1 MTGIAGQ
8 AVDNSAVDASSD
20 ETLTALLL
28 KLQVELSEIAQ
39 LIEAAEHVLCGD
51 DDTPVDP
58 QDIVVVQG
66 MDLAIQRVKGL
77 GDFLAELSSRLPG
90 DVLVDTTTALNVL
103 KLTDMRQRLKPGLC
117 SVAATEPAAGDT
129 ELF

>member
-8 AVDNSAVDASSD
+8 AVDMGDVDLSAE
-20 ETLTALLL
+20 ETLTELLL
-28 KLQVELSEIAQ
+28 KLQVELTDIAQ

-51 DDTPVDP
+51 EGAPVDP
-58 QDIVVVQG
+58 QDIAVVQG

-77 GDFLAELSSRLPG
+77 GDFLAELSTRLPG
-90 DVLVDTTTALNVL
+90 EMLIDTTTALNVL
-103 KLTDMRQRLKPGLC
+103 KLADMQQRLKPGLRPVTQSE
-117 SVAATEPAAGDT
+117 SVAGDT

>member
-8 AVDNSAVDASSD
+8 VAEDHVLDTSAD

-51 DDTPVDP
+51 SDTPVDP
-58 QDIVVVQG
+58 QDMVVVQG
-66 MDLAIQRVKGL
+66 MDLAIQRVNGL
-77 GDFLAELSSRLPG
+77 GDFLSELSSRLPA
-90 DVLVDTTTALNVL
+90 DVLIDTTTALNVL
-103 KLTDMRQRLKPGLC
+103 KLADMQQRLKPGLLTVGQ
-117 SVAATEPAAGDT
+117 SEPAAGDT